1 MSKNE
6 NKKKVV
12 TQRQSVH
19 VVFFSCPDCGDET
32 EHIHFCTECST
43 PMRVIDVVEKF
54 GDEAEE
60 FLKKVQEKV
69 QNGTLKKGDTIS
81 LDDDD
86 IDDEQPNVI
95 ILDDDDT
102 LNSGAVVDDGVDT
115 LVDIFPDDG
124 NDDEKISSS
133 APEGLTD
140 LDDIVAELDKEED
153 DDFPLVDDFG
163 DEGLPEL

>member
-19 VVFFSCPDCGDET
+19 VVFFSCPDCGEET
-32 EHIHFCTECST
+32 EHIHFCPECST

-54 GDEAEE
+54 GEDADE
-60 FLKKVQEKV
+60 FLNRIKEKV
-69 QNGTLKKGDTIS
+69 ENGTLKKDDFVTVDENEHPNIIVLTDEDS
-81 LDDDD
+81 LDD
-86 IDDEQPNVI
+86 
-95 ILDDDDT
+95 
-102 LNSGAVVDDGVDT
+102 GAVVDDDVDS
-115 LVDIFPDDG
+115 LGDIFPDDDS
-124 NDDEKISSS
+124 DDEKVTSS

-153 DDFPLVDDFG
+153 DDFSMVDDLG